1 MSKAMM
7 NAIAVESTS
16 DTPRLLW
23 TEHPRPEPSPGEVLM
38 KVHATAVNRADLLQA
53 RGRYP
58 VPAGASTIMGLEAA
72 GEVVEVGEGVDNVAV
87 GDRVCALL
95 TGGGYAEYVTS
106 PASLLLP
113 LPETLSMEEAA
124 ALPEVFYTAFLN
136 LYLEGDL
143 KEGER
148 AVIHAAGSG
157 VGTAA
162 LQLCRL
168 TGNPVIGTASASK
181 LDAILALGA
190 ERAIDRHRE
199 DFAEVIREL
208 TEGRGVDVILD
219 PVGANYLDANLK
231 SLATGGR
238 LILIG
243 LLSGASAELSLGR
256 LLMKR
261 LQVKG
266 SVLRSRTLA
275 EKEAITDAF
284 KARVWPHVAS
294 GELRPIIETVM
305 PIEEADQAHR
315 LLASNQTTGKIVLRV
330 TV

>member
-1 MSKAMM
+1 MM

-23 TEHPRPEPSPGEVLM
+23 TEHPRPEPSPGEVLIR
-38 KVHATAVNRADLLQA
+38 VHATAVNRADLLQA

-72 GEVVEVGEGVDNVAV
+72 GEVVELGEGVDNVAI

-136 LYLEGDL
+136 LYLEGEL

-148 AVIHAAGSG
+148 ALIHAAGSG

-181 LDAILALGA
+181 LDAILELGA
-190 ERAIDRHRE
+190 ERAIDRHSE
-199 DFAEVIREL
+199 DFSEVIREL
-208 TEGRGVDVILD
+208 TGGRGVDVILD

-275 EKEAITDAF
+275 EKETITDAF

-330 TV
+330 TG

>member
-1 MSKAMM
+1 M
-7 NAIAVESTS
+7 NAIAVDTAS
-16 DTPRLLW
+16 DTPRLFW
-23 TEHPRPEPSPGEVLM
+23 TDHPRPKPASGEVLI

-72 GEVVEVGEGVDNVAV
+72 GEVVELGEGVEGINL

-95 TGGGYAEYVTS
+95 TGGGYAEYVAS

-113 LPETLSMEEAA
+113 LPDALSMEDAA

-136 LYLEGDL
+136 LYIEGQLEA
-143 KEGER
+143 GER
-148 AVIHAAGSG
+148 ALIHAAGSG

-168 TGNPVIGTASASK
+168 TGNPVLGTASASK
-181 LDAILALGA
+181 LESILELGA
-190 ERAIDRHRE
+190 ERAIDRHTE
-199 DFAEVIREL
+199 DFAEAIREW
-208 TEGRGVDVILD
+208 TDGEGVDVILD
-219 PVGANYLDANLK
+219 PVGATYLDANLK
-231 SLATGGR
+231 SLTTGGR
-238 LILIG
+238 LIIIG

-261 LQVKG
+261 LQIKG

-275 EKEAITDAF
+275 EKEAITVAF
-284 KARVWPHVAS
+284 KARVWPHVVS
-294 GELRPIIETVM
+294 GALRPIIETVL
-305 PIEEADQAHR
+305 PIDRADDAHR

-330 TV
+330 RP

>member
-1 MSKAMM
+1 M
-7 NAIAVESTS
+7 NAIAVDTS
-16 DTPRLLW
+16 ADSPQLIW
-23 TEHPRPEPSPGEVLM
+23 TEHPRPRPAAGEVLI

-58 VPAGASTIMGLEAA
+58 VPTGASTIMGLEAA
-72 GEVVEVGEGVDNVAV
+72 GEVVELGEGVEGVDV

-106 PASLLLP
+106 PASLLLS
-113 LPETLSMEEAA
+113 LPHNLSMDEAA

-143 KEGER
+143 KPGER
-148 AVIHAAGSG
+148 AMIHAAASG

-162 LQLCRL
+162 LQLCAL

-181 LDAILALGA
+181 LDTILKLGA
-190 ERAIDRHRE
+190 ERAIDRRSENFADVVRE
-199 DFAEVIREL
+199 W
-208 TEGRGVDVILD
+208 TEGQGVDVILD
-219 PVGANYLDANLK
+219 PVGADYLDANLQ

-238 LILIG
+238 LVIIG

-261 LQVKG
+261 LQLKG

-275 EKEAITDAF
+275 EKEAITRKF
-284 KARVWPHVAS
+284 KARVWPHVLS
-294 GELRPIIETVM
+294 GELRPIIEKIL
-305 PIEEADQAHR
+305 PIEEADEAHR
-315 LLASNQTTGKIVLRV
+315 LLATNQTTGKIVLSV
-330 TV
+330 TG